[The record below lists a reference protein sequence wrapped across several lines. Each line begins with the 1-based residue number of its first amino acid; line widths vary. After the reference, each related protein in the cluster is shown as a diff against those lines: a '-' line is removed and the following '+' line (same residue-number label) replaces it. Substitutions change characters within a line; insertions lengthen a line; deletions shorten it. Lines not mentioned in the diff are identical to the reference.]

1 VAMFVEVAEAAS
13 FAVVVGTGPL
23 GCTVRS
29 VDWVRGTVEAA
40 GLQKS
45 GGSLARECTREQTPG
60 VQVRAVRSG
69 TVAGS
74 SGNRIAGSF
83 AWPTGSGSCCE
94 RVGAGGSTEP
104 VEVAS
109 C

>member
-1 VAMFVEVAEAAS
+1 MFVEVAEAAS

-29 VDWVRGTVEAA
+29 VDWVRGTVEAV

-45 GGSLARECTREQTPG
+45 DGSLARECTREQAPG

-74 SGNRIAGSF
+74 SGNRIADSF
-83 AWPTGSGSCCE
+83 AWPIGSGNCCGRAE
-94 RVGAGGSTEP
+94 AGESTGPAEA
-104 VEVAS
+104 AS